1 MYTGKLEYPTT
12 MQQKLYEAAD
22 KLGLTVLT
30 KLLKDPSKNNTDSPK
45 SIPGE
50 ETNLKSKLQLYEK
63 SLDYTGSYDAQVCFF
78 IHYLEFFQLKYYSLI
93 E

>member
-30 KLLKDPSKNNTDSPK
+30 KLLKDPSKQNFDSQK
-45 SIPGE
+45 SMPSE
-50 ETNLKSKLQLYEK
+50 ETNLKAKLQQYER
-63 SLDYTGSYDAQVCFF
+63 SLDYSTNYDAQVF
-78 IHYLEFFQLKYYSLI
+78 
-93 E
+93 